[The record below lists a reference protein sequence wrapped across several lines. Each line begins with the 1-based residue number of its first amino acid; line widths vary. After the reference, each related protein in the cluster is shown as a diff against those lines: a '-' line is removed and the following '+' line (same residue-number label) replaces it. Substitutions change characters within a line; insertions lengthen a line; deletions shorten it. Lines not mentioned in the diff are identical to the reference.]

1 MGDNSQHIISCEC
14 LSKVNLALSNIFTFG
29 YTLSTE
35 VLHVSIYYLQF
46 TSNFLQY
53 VLELQDWK
61 SVAEKEEG
69 GGKGDR
75 KN

>member
-1 MGDNSQHIISCEC
+1 MGDNSQHIITCEC
-14 LSKVNLALSNIFTFG
+14 LSKVNLALSDICTFG
-29 YTLSTE
+29 YTLPTE

-53 VLELQDWK
+53 VLGLQDWK
-61 SVAEKEEG
+61 SVAEKEGE
-69 GGKGDR
+69 GKGDR

>member
-1 MGDNSQHIISCEC
+1 MGDNSQHIITCEC
-14 LSKVNLALSNIFTFG
+14 LSKVNLALSDICTFR
-29 YTLSTE
+29 YMLPTE
-35 VLHVSIYYLQF
+35 VLHVSVHYLQF

-69 GGKGDR
+69 GKGYR